1 MGDESQ
7 IMRCQSGDV
16 ESSGEWQP
24 EQGILGHRVSGLPG
38 RDVISRDA
46 NTLSQSMNGMVKKLK
61 KRQRKKCLK
70 I

>member
-1 MGDESQ
+1 MEDESQ

-46 NTLSQSMNGMVKKLK
+46 NTLSQSRNGMVKKK
-61 KRQRKKCLK
+61 KKKDQK
-70 I
+70 KSV